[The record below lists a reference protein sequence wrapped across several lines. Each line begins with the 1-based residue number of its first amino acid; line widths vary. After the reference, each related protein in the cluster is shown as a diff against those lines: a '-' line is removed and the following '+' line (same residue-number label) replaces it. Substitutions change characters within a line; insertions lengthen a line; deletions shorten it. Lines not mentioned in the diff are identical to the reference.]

1 MTLRIGIIGGTGW
14 LGSAIARRGIAEG
27 VIDPDR
33 LWLSSRSPAKVPRGA
48 HWTDDNARLIA
59 ASDLVVLSVRPAQ
72 FHQMQIDV
80 GGKPVLSVMAGV
92 AADQIA
98 RAAASDRIIRALP
111 NAMAD
116 QGMSFT
122 PYWATTAT
130 RPDELSLV
138 QQLFTAC
145 GVAEQVEDEAQIDYA
160 AALTGSGTAFPA
172 LFAQAMIDHAI
183 IQGMPRDRAARA
195 VLHLLTAASQQLRQG
210 GESPAQV
217 VKAFTDYA
225 GTTAAGLN
233 AMNAAGFTEAVHAGL
248 SAAAEAAKP

>member
-1 MTLRIGIIGGTGW
+1 MTRIGIIGGTGW

-27 VIDPDR
+27 VIDPAR
-33 LWLSSRSPAKVPRGA
+33 LWLSSRSPTEVPQGA
-48 HWTDDNARLIA
+48 HWTDDNATLIA
-59 ASDLVVLSVRPAQ
+59 ESDLVVLSVRPAQ
-72 FHQMQIDV
+72 FRQMQIDLQ
-80 GGKPVLSVMAGV
+80 GRPALSVMAGV
-92 AADQIA
+92 SATEIA
-98 RAAASDRIIRALP
+98 RATVTARIIRALP

-116 QGMSFT
+116 SGMSWT
-122 PYWATTAT
+122 PYWATDQAEAPEIALTQ
-130 RPDELSLV
+130 S
-138 QQLFTAC
+138 LFTAC
-145 GVAEQVEDEAQIDYA
+145 GTAERVEDEAQIDYA

-183 IQGMPRDRAARA
+183 AQGMPEDRAARA
-195 VLHLLTAASQQLRQG
+195 VLHLLTAASQQLQQG

-233 AMNAAGFTEAVHAGL
+233 AMKAAGFTEAVHAGL